1 MVNLNHMH
9 IVLNRRQF
17 LGTAAV
23 AALSRADAQSTSE
36 WGGPVLDIHL
46 HPRRQEGAELDHING
61 SGVTKA
67 VLLTGSAMA
76 EHSKDVVAK
85 NPRHF
90 VWFVGTDMTNP
101 NAIGVLRQN
110 LAAGAIGLGEMKS
123 HVACDGP
130 EMRAV
135 YALAAEMNVPVLI
148 HFADFPQ
155 FEGEGTWNSG
165 IVRFPAVV
173 KANPKTVFI
182 GHGDAF
188 WANTSSDVPGG
199 VPYPTGRIKP
209 GGVSDRMLSE
219 YPNFHGDLS
228 ANSGRNFLSR
238 DPDFAAEFLERHR
251 AKLMFGCDC
260 SCRDGHGAGQNSKQP
275 LIAGKCVARETLT
288 ALKQMTSPTLFRQ
301 ITWQNGTKLIKI
313 SS

>member
-1 MVNLNHMH
+1 MIM
-9 IVLNRRQF
+9 LNRRQF
-17 LGTAAV
+17 LGTTTACVLTQAK
-23 AALSRADAQSTSE
+23 AQPTFE

-46 HPRRQEGAELDHING
+46 HPRRQEGGELEHVNG

-76 EHSKDVVAK
+76 DHSKAVVAK
-85 NPRHF
+85 NPDRF
-90 VWFVGTDMTNP
+90 VWFVGADMTKP
-101 NAIGVLRQN
+101 DSLGVLRKN

-135 YALAAEMNVPVLI
+135 YSLAAEMNVPVLI

-155 FEGEGTWNSG
+155 FDGEGTWNGG
-165 IVRFPAVV
+165 IARFPAVV
-173 KANPKTVFI
+173 KANPKTIFI
-182 GHGDAF
+182 GHGDGF
-188 WANTSSDVPGG
+188 WANTSTEVPDG
-199 VPYPTGRIKP
+199 VSYPTGKIKP

-219 YPNFHGDLS
+219 YPNFYGDFS
-228 ANSGRNFLSR
+228 ANSGRNFLAR
-238 DPDFAAEFLERHR
+238 DPDFAAKFIERHH

-260 SCRDGHGAGQNSKQP
+260 ACRDGHGAGQASKQP

-288 ALKQMTSPTLFRQ
+288 ALKQMTSPALFQQ

-313 SS
+313 NS

>member
-1 MVNLNHMH
+1 MDVM
-9 IVLNRRQF
+9 LNRRQ
-17 LGTAAV
+17 LLVTAAA
-23 AALSRADAQSTSE
+23 AALSRADAQPPSE

-46 HPRRQEGAELDHING
+46 HPRRHEGGELDHING

-76 EHSKDVVAK
+76 EHSKAVVAK
-85 NPRHF
+85 NSERF
-90 VWFVGTDMTNP
+90 VWFIGADVTKPD
-101 NAIGVLRQN
+101 AIGVLRKN

-135 YALAAEMNVPVLI
+135 YSLAAEMNAPGLI
-148 HFADFPQ
+148 HFAHFPQ
-155 FEGEGTWNSG
+155 FEGEGVWNNR
-165 IVRFPAVV
+165 ILRFPAVV
-173 KANPKTVFI
+173 KANPKTIFI

-188 WANTSSDVPGG
+188 WANTSADVPNG
-199 VPYPTGRIKP
+199 VPYPTGKIKP
-209 GGVSDRMLSE
+209 GGVSDQMLGE
-219 YPNFHGDLS
+219 YPNFFGDLS

-238 DPDFAAEFLERHR
+238 DPDFAAKFVERHR

-260 SCRDGHGAGQNSKQP
+260 SCRDGRGAEQGSKQP

-288 ALKQMTSPTLFRQ
+288 ALKQMTSSALFRQ
-301 ITWQNGTKLIKI
+301 IVWQY
-313 SS
+313 

>member
-1 MVNLNHMH
+1 MH
-9 IVLNRRQF
+9 LTFNRRQF
-17 LGTAAV
+17 LGTVTGAV
-23 AALSRADAQSTSE
+23 LSRADAQSTSE

-46 HPRRQEGAELDHING
+46 HPRREEGGELNHIDG

-67 VLLTGSAMA
+67 VLLTRVDMAAHSQSA
-76 EHSKDVVAK
+76 VAQ
-85 NPRHF
+85 NPGRF
-90 VWFVGTDMTNP
+90 VWFAGTDVTKP
-101 NAIGVLRQN
+101 DAVAVLRKS

-135 YALAAEMNVPVLI
+135 YSLAAEMNVPVLI

-155 FEGEGTWNSG
+155 FEGEGSWNSG
-165 IVRFPAVV
+165 IARFPAVV
-173 KANPKTVFI
+173 KANPETIFI

-188 WANTSSDVPGG
+188 WANVSAEVPDGE
-199 VPYPTGRIKP
+199 PYPTGKIKP

-219 YPNFHGDLS
+219 FPNFYGDFS
-228 ANSGRNFLSR
+228 ANSGRNFLAR
-238 DPDFAAEFLERHR
+238 DPDFATKFIERHSS
-251 AKLMFGCDC
+251 KLMFGCDC
-260 SCRDGHGAGQNSKQP
+260 SCRDGHGAGQGSKQP

-288 ALKQMTSPTLFRQ
+288 ALKQLTTPQLFRQ

>member
-1 MVNLNHMH
+1 MH
-9 IVLNRRQF
+9 IMLNRRRF

-23 AALSRADAQSTSE
+23 AALSRVKAQPTSE
-36 WGGPVLDIHL
+36 RGGPVLDIHL
-46 HPRRQEGAELDHING
+46 HPRRQEGGELDHING

-76 EHSKDVVAK
+76 EHSQSVVAK
-85 NPRHF
+85 NPDRF
-90 VWFVGTDMTNP
+90 VWFVGTDMTKP
-101 NAIGVLRQN
+101 DAIDVLRKN
-110 LAAGAIGLGEMKS
+110 LKAGALGLGEMKS

-135 YALAAEMNVPVLI
+135 YSLAAEMSVPVLI

-165 IVRFPAVV
+165 IARFPAVV
-173 KANPKTVFI
+173 KANPKTLFI

-188 WANTSSDVPGG
+188 WANTSKDVPDG
-199 VPYPTGRIKP
+199 VPYPTGKIKP
-209 GGVSDRMLSE
+209 GGVSDRMLSD
-219 YPNFHGDLS
+219 YPNFYGDFS
-228 ANSGRNFLSR
+228 ANSGRNFLAR
-238 DPDFAAEFLERHR
+238 DPDFAAKFVERHR

-260 SCRDGHGAGQNSKQP
+260 GCRDGRGAGQGSKQP

-288 ALKQMTSPTLFRQ
+288 ALKQMTSPALFRQ

>member
-1 MVNLNHMH
+1 MQIM
-9 IVLNRRQF
+9 LNRRQF
-17 LGTAAV
+17 LGTAAG
-23 AALSRADAQSTSE
+23 AFLSRVDAQSTSE
-36 WGGPVLDIHL
+36 WGGSVLDIHL
-46 HPRRQEGAELDHING
+46 HPRREEGGELNHING
-61 SGVTKA
+61 SGVMKA

-76 EHSKDVVAK
+76 EHSQAVVAK
-85 NPRHF
+85 NSGRF
-90 VWFVGTDMTNP
+90 VWFIGTDMTKP
-101 NAIGVLRQN
+101 DAIAVLRKN

-135 YALAAEMNVPVLI
+135 YSLAAEMNVPVLI

-155 FEGEGTWNSG
+155 FEGEGVWNAG
-165 IVRFPAVV
+165 IARFPAVV

-188 WANTSSDVPGG
+188 WANASAEVPDG
-199 VPYPTGRIKP
+199 VPYPTGKIKP

-219 YPNFHGDLS
+219 FPNFHGDFS
-228 ANSGRNFLSR
+228 ANSGRNFLAR
-238 DPDFAAEFLERHR
+238 DPNFAANFVERHR

-260 SCRDGHGAGQNSKQP
+260 SCRDGHGTGQASKQP

-288 ALKQMTSPTLFRQ
+288 ALKQMTSPALFRQ
-301 ITWQNGTKLIKI
+301 ITWQNGTNLIKI
-313 SS
+313 TS

>member
-1 MVNLNHMH
+1 MRIM
-9 IVLNRRQF
+9 LNRRQF
-17 LGTAAV
+17 LGTAAG

-46 HPRRQEGAELDHING
+46 HPRREEGGELNHING

-76 EHSKDVVAK
+76 EHSQAVVAK
-85 NPRHF
+85 NPGHF
-90 VWFVGTDMTNP
+90 VWFVGTDMTKP
-101 NAIGVLRQN
+101 DAIAVLRKN

-135 YALAAEMNVPVLI
+135 YSLAAEMNVPVLI

-155 FEGEGTWNSG
+155 FEGEGVWNSG
-165 IVRFPAVV
+165 IARFPAVV
-173 KANPKTVFI
+173 KANPKTIFI
-182 GHGDAF
+182 GHGDAL
-188 WANTSSDVPGG
+188 WANTSADVPDG

-219 YPNFHGDLS
+219 YPNFYGDLS
-228 ANSGRNFLSR
+228 ANSGRNFLNR
-238 DPDFAAEFLERHR
+238 DRDFAAKFVERHR

-260 SCRDGHGAGQNSKQP
+260 SCRDGHGAGQGSKQP

-301 ITWQNGTKLIKI
+301 ITWQNGTTLLNIH
-313 SS
+313 S

>member
-1 MVNLNHMH
+1 MY
-9 IVLNRRQF
+9 ITLNRRQF
-17 LGTAAV
+17 LGTAALAV
-23 AALSRADAQSTSE
+23 LSRAHAQSTSE

-46 HPRRQEGAELDHING
+46 HPRREEGGELNHITG

-76 EHSKDVVAK
+76 EHSQAVVAK
-85 NPRHF
+85 NPGRF
-90 VWFVGTDMTNP
+90 VWFTGADVTKPD
-101 NAIGVLRQN
+101 AIAILRKN
-110 LAAGAIGLGEMKS
+110 LMSGAIGLGELKS

-135 YALAAEMNVPVLI
+135 YSMAAEMNVPVLI

-155 FEGEGTWNSG
+155 FEGEGVWNSG
-165 IVRFPAVV
+165 IARFPAVV

-188 WANTSSDVPGG
+188 WANTSAEVPDG
-199 VPYPTGRIKP
+199 VPYPPGKIKP

-219 YPNFHGDLS
+219 FPNFHGDFS
-228 ANSGRNFLSR
+228 ANSGRNFLAR
-238 DPDFAAEFLERHR
+238 DPDFAAKFVERHR
-251 AKLMFGCDC
+251 AKMMFGCDC
-260 SCRDGHGAGQNSKQP
+260 SCRDGHGAGQGSKQP
-275 LIAGKCVARETLT
+275 LIAGKCVARETLM
-288 ALKQMTSPTLFRQ
+288 ALKQMTSPELFHQ
-301 ITWQNGTKLIKI
+301 ITWQNGMKLLKI

>member
-1 MVNLNHMH
+1 MRLT
-9 IVLNRRQF
+9 LNRRQF
-17 LGTAAV
+17 LGTAA
-23 AALSRADAQSTSE
+23 AAGLSCADAQTTSE

-46 HPRRQEGAELDHING
+46 HPRSEEGGELNHVNG

-67 VLLTGSAMA
+67 VLLTRSTMA
-76 EHSKDVVAK
+76 EHSQAVVAK
-85 NPRHF
+85 NAGRF
-90 VWFVGTDMTNP
+90 VWFIGTDMTKP
-101 NAIGVLRQN
+101 DAIGILRKN

-135 YALAAEMNVPVLI
+135 YSLAAEMNVPVLL

-155 FEGEGTWNSG
+155 FEGEGVWNSG
-165 IVRFPAVV
+165 IARFPTVV

-188 WANTSSDVPGG
+188 WANVSAEVPDG
-199 VPYPTGRIKP
+199 VSYPTGKVKP

-219 YPNFHGDLS
+219 FPNFHGDFS
-228 ANSGRNFLSR
+228 ANSGRNFLAR
-238 DPDFAAEFLERHR
+238 DPDFASKFIERHR

-260 SCRDGHGAGQNSKQP
+260 SCRDGRGAGQSSQQP
-275 LIAGKCVARETLT
+275 LIKEKCVARETLA
-288 ALKQMTSPTLFRQ
+288 ALRELASPAIFRK
-301 ITWQNGTKLIKI
+301 IAWENGSKI
-313 SS
+313 FKFKA

>member
-1 MVNLNHMH
+1 MPTT
-9 IVLNRRQF
+9 LNRRQF
-17 LGTAAV
+17 LGSAA
-23 AALSRADAQSTSE
+23 AAAISRANAQSTSE

-46 HPRRQEGAELDHING
+46 HPRRDEGGELNHVNG

-76 EHSKDVVAK
+76 EHSQAVVAG
-85 NPRHF
+85 NPARF
-90 VWFVGTDMTNP
+90 VWFVGTDLTKP
-101 NAIGVLRQN
+101 DAIGILRKL

-130 EMRAV
+130 EMRSV
-135 YALAAEMNVPVLI
+135 YSLAAEMNLPVLI

-155 FEGEGTWNSG
+155 FEGEGVWNSG
-165 IVRFPAVV
+165 IARFPAVV

-188 WANTSSDVPGG
+188 WANTSAEVPDG
-199 VPYPTGRIKP
+199 VPYPTGKIKQA
-209 GGVSDRMLSE
+209 GVSDRMLSE
-219 YPNFHGDLS
+219 FSNFYGDFS
-228 ANSGRNFLSR
+228 ANSGRNFLAR
-238 DPDFAAEFLERHR
+238 DPDFAAKFIERHR

-288 ALKQMTSPTLFRQ
+288 ALKQMTSPALFHQ
-301 ITWQNGTKLIKI
+301 ITWENGTKLMRI
-313 SS
+313 ST

>member
-1 MVNLNHMH
+1 MH
-9 IVLNRRQF
+9 ITLNRRQF
-17 LGTAAV
+17 MGSAAGAV
-23 AALSRADAQSTSE
+23 LSRVDAQSTSP

-46 HPRRQEGAELDHING
+46 HPRREEDGELNHING
-61 SGVTKA
+61 SGATKA
-67 VLLTGSAMA
+67 VLLTRSDMA
-76 EHSKDVVAK
+76 EHSQAVVAK
-85 NPRHF
+85 NPGRF
-90 VWFVGTDMTNP
+90 VWFVGADMTKP
-101 NAIGVLRQN
+101 DAIGVLRKN

-135 YALAAEMNVPVLI
+135 YSLAAEMNVPVLI

-155 FEGEGTWNSG
+155 FEGEGVWNGG
-165 IVRFPAVV
+165 IARFPAVV

-188 WANTSSDVPGG
+188 WANTSAEVPNG
-199 VPYPTGRIKP
+199 VPYPTGKIKP
-209 GGVSDRMLSE
+209 GGVSVRMLSE
-219 YPNFHGDLS
+219 FPNFYGDFS
-228 ANSGRNFLSR
+228 ANSGRNFLAR
-238 DPDFAAEFLERHR
+238 DPDFAAKFIERHR

-260 SCRDGHGAGQNSKQP
+260 SCRDGHGAGQASKQP

-288 ALKQMTSPTLFRQ
+288 ALKQMTSPALFHQ